1 MPNRN
6 KPSNPDD
13 VNSALF
19 RKSKT
24 SMKRYSS
31 NIVGTIF
38 KVKSMKQQTNV
49 RTSLFPLIK
58 ISNPLSKLSDVS
70 IIYGPGS
77 KNKVR
82 TISQLCGEDIGSLV
96 ILKAI
101 VVRAGVVKPQIVVA
115 TYACDVCG
123 C

>member
-1 MPNRN
+1 
-6 KPSNPDD
+6 
-13 VNSALF
+13 
-19 RKSKT
+19 
-24 SMKRYSS
+24 
-31 NIVGTIF
+31 
-38 KVKSMKQQTNV
+38 MKQQTNV